1 MVMMMMMMIII
12 IINTKLKKT
21 MTRLS
26 FYDYSD
32 GYILVKGTIAVPDR
46 LAVGLALNNTNK

>member
-1 MVMMMMMMIII
+1 
-12 IINTKLKKT
+12 

-32 GYILVKGTIAVPDR
+32 GYILVKGTIAVPDM
-46 LAVGLALNNTNK
+46 LAVGLALNNTNKKIVLKKLFSIY